1 MAHQAN
7 ILFPN
12 SNPVTYQKSPIDPIL
27 YTDLVGLSRHLS
39 SQSDIHTTEIA
50 DIYLENLELVAELY

>member
-27 YTDLVGLSRHLS
+27 LVSPK
-39 SQSDIHTTEIA
+39 
-50 DIYLENLELVAELY
+50 